1 MAQWLIARQLAFQR
15 FGASVTLASAS
26 KVRPMADPAVSP
38 VSRFPTFGELQ
49 EVLHDSD
56 EAQLQAAG
64 PDSPSDP
71 FEAIGLVRNFIDSAP
86 PDNIAALIRIILC
99 AGCLKS
105 SAVISTSLVQF

>member
-15 FGASVTLASAS
+15 FGASVTL
-26 KVRPMADPAVSP
+26 AVSP

-99 AGCLKS
+99 AGCLTS